1 MTVGPQPRRSR
12 EDATKLLKTCLGP
25 LGSVIPT
32 RHFQDELANE
42 HVALLDAFHVLK
54 RGCIYEEP
62 ELDVATSDW
71 KYRIEGEE
79 PDGKWLKIVFCFKS
93 ETRMVLI
100 TVFS

>member
-1 MTVGPQPRRSR
+1 MPVCPQPRRSR
-12 EDATKLLKTCLGP
+12 EDAAKLLKACLGP

-42 HVALLDAFHVLK
+42 QLSLMDAIHVL
-54 RGCIYEEP
+54 RGGCIYAEP
-62 ELDVATSDW
+62 ELDGATGDW

-93 ETRMVLI
+93 ETRAVLI